1 MAVLRG
7 AAGAESPQDNRL
19 PNRRCCSR
27 ARILADMWEIVVLR
41 LGSQTGVVTDLCAH
55 GVGVQAVHPLTAHA
69 DFETSFQLPFTQD
82 VIEAQCE
89 VAWADNRSRAG
100 FKFVRIADT
109 TKQSLES
116 WLATHIDERSSDT
129 SKLIPVT
136 HVLPGVEESI
146 ATVGAAR
153 GGLPLFAHSRAAAET
168 ELSLLEQKIADNETV
183 ARPELL
189 QRIADLLCTLTLADG
204 GAVVLQESEGI
215 VCRASSGNAPDIGAV
230 LKSHSHLT
238 AECFRTGKVVSSRD
252 AAEDSRVQQSNA
264 SRLQLR
270 SIVIAPIQV
279 EGATIGAVEVLSH
292 RSFHF
297 DEASIATVRRVANV
311 VGLFLATAEQEEEKQ
326 LTNHDDALE
335 AMSESTAHVEEGRV
349 DATHAVVDLL
359 PREGP
364 TVEAPVV
371 RPRTALKVLSF
382 IVLCLVICAFVAMF
396 TVTSMRVKSPQQPTR
411 KNHEGLPAMKNSEAQ
426 EAEPEKRGYPSSN
439 KPQPGPGV
447 PLRGEPVRENGVETS
462 TAHGPEADITS
473 DLVIPRS
480 PRPSTTARPDARQ
493 PEQTV
498 VAPLLS
504 VTGVDEGKTT
514 THFLEAPTVLPQLA
528 KPQRRLRTSEVILG
542 QALNQPLPAY
552 PQQAVRSGVQG
563 SVILHGVVA
572 KDGSVKNLR
581 VVQGNRLLATF
592 AIEAVKNW
600 RYEITY
606 VDRLPTEVEFVQ
618 EFDFDLRGAPHVN
631 LPLIL
636 PKRVVRGAPIDQP
649 FPAYDPTLGIQG
661 SVLLRGVIG
670 LDGKVKSLR
679 VLEGNPRLA
688 QITLNAIS
696 RWRYQPSRLDGTPIE
711 VPLVVI
717 VNFRK

>member
-1 MAVLRG
+1 MAFLRG

-100 FKFVRIADT
+100 FKFVRIADA

-116 WLATHIDERSSDT
+116 WLATHLDERGSDT

-136 HVLPGVEESI
+136 HHALPLLPAVEKSI
-146 ATVGAAR
+146 AKWEPPAAAY
-153 GGLPLFAHSRAAAET
+153 LYSPIYAAET

-230 LKSHSHLT
+230 LKPHSHLT
-238 AECFRTGKVVSSRD
+238 AECFRTGEVVSSRD

-264 SRLQLR
+264 GRLQLR

-279 EGATIGAVEVLSH
+279 ERATIGAVEVLSS
-292 RSFHF
+292 RPFHF

-326 LTNHDDALE
+326 PTNYDDALE

-349 DATHAVVDLL
+349 DTTHVVVDLL
-359 PREGP
+359 GP
-364 TVEAPVV
+364 KVEAPVV

-411 KNHEGLPAMKNSEAQ
+411 KNHEGRPAMKNSEAQ
-426 EAEPEKRGYPSSN
+426 EAEPEKGGYPSAN

-447 PLRGEPVRENGVETS
+447 PVRGEPVPDNGVETS

-498 VAPLLS
+498 VAPHLS
-504 VTGVDEGKTT
+504 VTGVDEGETT
-514 THFLEAPTVLPQLA
+514 THFLEAPAVLPQLA

-606 VDRLPTEVEFVQ
+606 VDRVPTEVEFIQ
-618 EFDFDLRGAPHVN
+618 EFDFNLRGAPHVN

-636 PKRVVRGAPIDQP
+636 PKGVVRGAPIDQP
-649 FPAYDPTLGIQG
+649 FPAYDPTQGIQG

-696 RWRYQPSRLDGTPIE
+696 RWRYQPSRLDGTPVE